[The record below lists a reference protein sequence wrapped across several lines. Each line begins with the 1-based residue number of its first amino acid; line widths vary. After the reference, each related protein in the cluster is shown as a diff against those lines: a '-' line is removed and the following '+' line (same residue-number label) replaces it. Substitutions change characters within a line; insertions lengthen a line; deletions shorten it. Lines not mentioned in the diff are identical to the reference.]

1 MRRATFLAI
10 LICFSAAAAFA
21 GGPADA
27 NAGKETFGKRC
38 VICHGK
44 TGAGDGPAAKAFK
57 PAIPDLGSKEVQ
69 ALNDADIAKVI
80 TEGKGKMQPV
90 KDLSKSDVAN
100 LTAFIRTLKK

>member
-1 MRRATFLAI
+1 MKKATIFAI
-10 LICFSAAAAFA
+10 LLGLSAATAFA
-21 GGPADA
+21 GPGA
-27 NAGKETFGKRC
+27 NTDAGKETFGKKC

-57 PAIPDLGSKEVQ
+57 GIPDLGSKEVQ
-69 ALNDADIAKVI
+69 ALSDADIAKVI

-90 KDLSKSDVAN
+90 KDLSKGDVAN

>member
-1 MRRATFLAI
+1 MKTATVLAI
-10 LICFSAAAAFA
+10 ILCLTPAAFA
-21 GGPADA
+21 GGTGNAE
-27 NAGKETFGKRC
+27 AGKETYGKRC
-38 VICHGK
+38 TICHGK

-57 PAIPDLGSKEVQ
+57 GAIPDLASKEVQ
-69 ALNDADIAKVI
+69 DLSDADIAKVI

>member
-1 MRRATFLAI
+1 MRIATILAI
-10 LICFSAAAAFA
+10 MICFAASTAFA
-21 GGPADA
+21 GGPANAD
-27 NAGKETFGKRC
+27 AGKETFGKRC

-57 PAIPDLGSKEVQ
+57 GGIPDLGSKEAQ
-69 ALNDADIAKVI
+69 ALSDADIAKVI

-90 KDLSKSDVAN
+90 KDLSKGDVAN